1 MKNIFKSFLNIL
13 YPFCPFISLEL
24 KEKLEPEIVDKLF
37 TKLPQSLNI
46 SYKGDFDSEI
56 QLIKDFTI
64 GIRSLRKNLLIS
76 PSEKIVAYYST
87 NDKNNK
93 FLEDNKFIVEN
104 LCNLESLNLLEK
116 NININ
121 LISNLTPSGTI
132 SFEKRDDLDF
142 TNQISKLNKD
152 LVSLE
157 KALNLSVSKLNNK
170 GFLESAPDNIIK
182 EEKDKKVT
190 ISASIKDIRDLI
202 FQLQS

>member
-1 MKNIFKSFLNIL
+1 
-13 YPFCPFISLEL
+13 
-24 KEKLEPEIVDKLF
+24 
-37 TKLPQSLNI
+37 
-46 SYKGDFDSEI
+46 
-56 QLIKDFTI
+56 
-64 GIRSLRKNLLIS
+64 
-76 PSEKIVAYYST
+76 
-87 NDKNNK
+87 
-93 FLEDNKFIVEN
+93 LEDNKFIVEN